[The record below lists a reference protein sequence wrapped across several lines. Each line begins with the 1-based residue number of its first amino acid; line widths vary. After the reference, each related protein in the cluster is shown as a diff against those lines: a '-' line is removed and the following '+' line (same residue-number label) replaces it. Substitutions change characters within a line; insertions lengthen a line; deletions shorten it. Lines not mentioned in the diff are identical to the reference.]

1 MTLFRFLTAA
11 TAFVM
16 AVSLSACGGDTA
28 SSAQAPSF
36 SFTDIDGKNYSS
48 DSLKDRV
55 TMVKFWSTDCTT
67 CVAQMPDNIEYYNE
81 FHDQGFDLI
90 AVALKHDPLDY
101 VRNFTESRKLP
112 FIVVSDHDGAISEA
126 FGDIRMTPTALLI
139 DKQGRIIKRYL
150 GNYDKTAFK
159 QTLKK
164 ALEQS

>member
-1 MTLFRFLTAA
+1 MTLFRFF
-11 TAFVM
+11 TAFTVLMM
-16 AVSLSACGGDTA
+16 AISIAGCDNSSS
-28 SSAQAPSF
+28 SSAQAPRF
-36 SFTDIDGKNYSS
+36 SFTDINGKDYDSE
-48 DSLKDRV
+48 SLKNHV
-55 TMVKFWSTDCTT
+55 TMVKFWTTDCTT

-101 VRNFTESRKLP
+101 VRNFTDSRKLP
-112 FIVVSDHDGAISEA
+112 FTVVSDHDGTISEA
-126 FGDIRMTPTALLI
+126 FGDIRMTPTAFLI

-150 GNYDKTAFK
+150 GNYDKAAFK